1 MSGCG
6 FQLLF
11 FGLITNCWVPFYYLS
26 LPRVESLSR
35 SRRGRFSS
43 SFFLCFCWCSCCCCC
58 CCCCSVCFYSK
69 MSDWLA
75 GQAGCRCSP
84 LAALAAGPPVFHL
97 FPTCKVSIH
106 QPVKGDANAAVSP
119 IGCTFFISTTDCS
132 TVFFCCLNGN
142 GFGRDFTQIFF
153 KRNIMELDRF
163 DFLSGVLLVWNRFSS
178 PVFAE
183 LAWVST
189 RSTMDAAFI
198 ERFLRCRY
206 RISNSLIRFF
216 FLFIGGPRFF
226 LSVRLCWEFHWWT

>member
-1 MSGCG
+1 
-6 FQLLF
+6 
-11 FGLITNCWVPFYYLS
+11 
-26 LPRVESLSR
+26 
-35 SRRGRFSS
+35 
-43 SFFLCFCWCSCCCCC
+43 
-58 CCCCSVCFYSK
+58 

-153 KRNIMELDRF
+153 LNGISWNWIVLIF
-163 DFLSGVLLVWNRFSS
+163 YPAFCWSGTV
-178 PVFAE
+178 
-183 LAWVST
+183 
-189 RSTMDAAFI
+189 
-198 ERFLRCRY
+198 FLRPFLL
-206 RISNSLIRFF
+206 SSLGFPQGQR
-216 FLFIGGPRFF
+216 
-226 LSVRLCWEFHWWT
+226 WTPPLLNVFYGVGTGFQTV